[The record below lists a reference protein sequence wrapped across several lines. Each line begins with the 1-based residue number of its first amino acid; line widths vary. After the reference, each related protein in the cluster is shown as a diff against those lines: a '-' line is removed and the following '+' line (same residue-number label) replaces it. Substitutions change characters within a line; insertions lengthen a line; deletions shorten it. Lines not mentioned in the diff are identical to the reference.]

1 MRGGTSYYLR
11 AYAKNKNGIAYGEEV
26 RFQTPDI
33 FGVGARFEGAFRIP
47 GSTSFCTLANS
58 TGFLLGGDTGRE
70 YTDEF
75 WGYMTSKKEW
85 LPLRSQPEK
94 LSGQACFSIGF
105 GLWTFGGL
113 DNTGK
118 ICDSLYVYSTYDNSW
133 SAVQTDQQR
142 PKGMYRTACCRMEDQ
157 AFLIGGRRGNELI
170 DEVWTYEP
178 SAFVWSKKSNFP
190 IKQYGGISVVIGD
203 RIYAGLGIIN
213 KADPSLEYTTQFWST
228 DKNAVAWEKEASFP
242 GRMLLCAI
250 AYGNYVYGVDGDG
263 YIWRYDPDS
272 QNWSQKSQ
280 LPAANRSVHCM
291 YVLDNYIYIG
301 LGNASNSLISYDP
314 TWDN

>member
-1 MRGGTSYYLR
+1 MW
-11 AYAKNKNGIAYGEEV
+11 EV
-26 RFQTPDI
+26 HFQTPAI
-33 FGVGARFEGAFRIP
+33 FGTGVRFEGAFRIP

-118 ICDSLYVYSTYDNSW
+118 ICDSLYVYSTSDNSW
-133 SAVQTDQQR
+133 SAVQTDRQR
-142 PKGMYRTACCRMEDQ
+142 PEGMYRAACCRMEDQ
-157 AFLIGGRRGNELI
+157 AILIGGRRGNELI

-178 SAFVWSKKSNFP
+178 SALVWSKKSNFP

-228 DKNAVAWEKEASFP
+228 DKDAVTWEKEASFP
-242 GRMLLCAI
+242 GKMLLCGI

>member
-1 MRGGTSYYLR
+1 MKSGLMNR
-11 AYAKNKNGIAYGEEV
+11 A
-26 RFQTPDI
+26 
-33 FGVGARFEGAFRIP
+33 
-47 GSTSFCTLANS
+47 
-58 TGFLLGGDTGRE
+58 
-70 YTDEF
+70 
-75 WGYMTSKKEW
+75 
-85 LPLRSQPEK
+85 
-94 LSGQACFSIGF
+94 
-105 GLWTFGGL
+105 
-113 DNTGK
+113 
-118 ICDSLYVYSTYDNSW
+118 
-133 SAVQTDQQR
+133 
-142 PKGMYRTACCRMEDQ
+142 
-157 AFLIGGRRGNELI
+157 
-170 DEVWTYEP
+170 
-178 SAFVWSKKSNFP
+178 SKKSNFP

-263 YIWRYDPDS
+263 YIWCYDPDS

>member
-1 MRGGTSYYLR
+1 MKPTSL
-11 AYAKNKNGIAYGEEV
+11 
-26 RFQTPDI
+26 
-33 FGVGARFEGAFRIP
+33 
-47 GSTSFCTLANS
+47 
-58 TGFLLGGDTGRE
+58 
-70 YTDEF
+70 
-75 WGYMTSKKEW
+75 
-85 LPLRSQPEK
+85 
-94 LSGQACFSIGF
+94 
-105 GLWTFGGL
+105 
-113 DNTGK
+113 
-118 ICDSLYVYSTYDNSW
+118 
-133 SAVQTDQQR
+133 
-142 PKGMYRTACCRMEDQ
+142 
-157 AFLIGGRRGNELI
+157 
-170 DEVWTYEP
+170 
-178 SAFVWSKKSNFP
+178 FVWSKKSNFP